1 MRRFT
6 TTLAIA
12 ATLFASSTAFAQ
24 SDAQSGSDTDWPTR
38 PINVIIGASPGGDTD
53 FNARTF
59 AQYFEQVTG
68 QSMVVTNTPGGGATI
83 ATSAVRDADPDG
95 YTILFGHTGHL
106 IVAEVSGLADYGLDA
121 FEICCVPAVDQG
133 AVIVTSSASGIE
145 SVEDLV
151 SQTKESPDSVIYG
164 TELGGYSHLQG
175 LMLQNQTEAQMR
187 LVDTGS
193 AAEKIAALL
202 GGRIQVAGIA
212 YGAVQDY
219 VEGGQ
224 MNVIGQPND
233 ARNPL
238 IGDIPTFA
246 EQDIDFVMTNPYII
260 AFPKGTDQAIVDKMG
275 EIAEEISEIPEY
287 AEALEQG
294 FKQPVSFMPRDEA
307 VTRLNEI
314 RDRYMDY
321 RDELQASR

>member
-1 MRRFT
+1 MRRLT
-6 TTLAIA
+6 ITLAATA
-12 ATLFASSTAFAQ
+12 ALFASSAAFAQ
-24 SDAQSGSDTDWPTR
+24 SDDQSGTDWPTR
-38 PINVIIGASPGGDTD
+38 PVNVIIGASPGGDTD

-95 YTILFGHTGHL
+95 YTALFGHTGHV

-121 FEICCVPAVDQG
+121 FEICCIPAIDQG
-133 AVIVTSSASGIE
+133 AVIVTSEASGIE

-151 SQTKESPDSVIYG
+151 SKTKEDPGNVIYG

-175 LMLQNQTEAQMR
+175 LILQNQTGAEMR

-193 AAEKIAALL
+193 AAEKITALL

-233 ARNPL
+233 PRNPL
-238 IGDIPTFA
+238 LGDIPTFK
-246 EQDIDFVMTNPYII
+246 EQDVDFVMTNPYMI
-260 AFPKGTDQAIVDKMG
+260 AFPKGTDQAIIDKMG
-275 EIAEEISEIPEY
+275 EIAKEISEIPEY

-294 FKQPVSFMPRDEA
+294 FKQPVSFLPKDKA
-307 VTRLNEI
+307 LTRLNEI
-314 RDRYMDY
+314 RDRYMEY
-321 RDELQASR
+321 HDELQASR